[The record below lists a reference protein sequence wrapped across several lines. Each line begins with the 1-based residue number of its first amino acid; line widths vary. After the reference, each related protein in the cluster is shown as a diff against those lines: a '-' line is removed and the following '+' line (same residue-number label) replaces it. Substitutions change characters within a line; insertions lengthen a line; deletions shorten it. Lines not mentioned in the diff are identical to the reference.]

1 MTLMLVGADYLA
13 GIEKNL
19 QAMGVNNVYHM
30 NGRTVK
36 EQRKIKI
43 PSSVGCVVVFTDFVN
58 HLTAA
63 NVKKRAKEQNLPV
76 IFSKRSWCV
85 LQEKLADLRLEA

>member
-1 MTLMLVGADYLA
+1 MTLMLVGADNLG

-19 QAMGVNNVYHM
+19 HSLGVNNVYHM
-30 NGRTVK
+30 NGRNVK
-36 EQRKIKI
+36 EQRKVKI
-43 PSSVGCVVVFTDFVN
+43 PATVGCVIVFTDFVN

-63 NVKKRAKEQNLPV
+63 NVKKMAKAQNLPV